1 MPSSFTAFTRSADTP
16 VGHGAASEIVV
27 VVIHGLF
34 VEAAVERLSRA
45 GIGWVPVTDTLAQS
59 AAPAM
64 SLGVCSVAPLLADAI
79 GRLHHDEPLDDLLAR
94 A

>member
-1 MPSSFTAFTRSADTP
+1 M
-16 VGHGAASEIVV
+16 
-27 VVIHGLF
+27 F

-45 GIGWVPVTDTLAQS
+45 GIGWVLVTDTLAQP

-64 SLGVCSVAPLLADAI
+64 PIGVCSVAPLLAGVI
-79 GRLHHDEPLDDLLAR
+79 GRLHRDEPLDDLLAR